1 MLRYIFFI
9 LTLVRV
15 FIHKWM
21 LNLTNAFSASVEMTM
36 WFLSFLLLIWCIML
50 FDLCILNHPRD
61 PGMNP
66 VCSWCMIFLCLT
78 EFGLLIFCWEFLH
91 LYSSKILS
99 CSFFPWCCF
108 VRFWYQDDDGGHI
121 EWLWECLLLFSQEVE
136 KDQYKFFFVC
146 LVEFPIEAIQ
156 NSMYLE

>member
-1 MLRYIFFI
+1 MLRYTFFI

-50 FDLCILNHPRD
+50 FDLCILHHLHD

-91 LYSSKILS
+91 LYLSRILS
-99 CSFFPWCCF
+99 YSFFSWCCF

-121 EWLWECLLLFSQEVE
+121 EWLWECFLLFSQEVE